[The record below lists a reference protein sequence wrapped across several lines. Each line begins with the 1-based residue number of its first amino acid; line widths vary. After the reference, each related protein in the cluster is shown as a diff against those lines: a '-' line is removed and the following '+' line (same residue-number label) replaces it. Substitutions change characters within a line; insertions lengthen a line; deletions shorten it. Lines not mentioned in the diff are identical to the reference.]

1 MLTLPNSHSTG
12 RPAGVLRRAVL
23 KPVLAMLATIL
34 TMAACSSGPPVQEM
48 SDARQAIAVAR
59 QAGAED
65 HAAEQLRAAEAFL
78 DSAQRK
84 LSERAYAQARR
95 DALQAKLKALDALA
109 MTENPNRSQ

>member
-1 MLTLPNSHSTG
+1 MLTLPHPFSHA
-12 RPAGVLRRAVL
+12 RLPAVLRRAI
-23 KPVLAMLATIL
+23 PLAILAL
-34 TMAACSSGPPVQEM
+34 TVACSSGPPVQEM

-65 HAAEQLRAAEAFL
+65 HAAAQLRAAEAYL

-109 MTENPNRSQ
+109 MTENPARNQLR